1 MWLVLFVIKIN
12 ISKCKIQLNRR
23 PRAPLRQSKSSV
35 RSSRITGVLSNE
47 SQVAGPILL
56 LSSSKEIAAPLQTSR
71 SKNQL
76 PSPASRLAP
85 NSFKICSCRRYVT
98 SRRSASPRCSKSAS
112 DRKVR
117 HVRDT
122 LFLILIRVERR
133 RQTTLIILRSK
144 MLIKIRTG
152 RDNIFRRDEPRLTLV
167 ATNCLVTLNKAY
179 SQLQLHK

>member
-23 PRAPLRQSKSSV
+23 PRAPLQQSKSSV
-35 RSSRITGVLSNE
+35 RSFRITGVLSNE
-47 SQVAGPILL
+47 LLAVGPILL
-56 LSSSKEIAAPLQTSR
+56 LSSFKEIAALLQTSR

-76 PSPASRLAP
+76 PSLASPLAP
-85 NSFKICSCRRYVT
+85 ILFKTCSCRRYGT
-98 SRRSASPRCSKSAS
+98 SRRSALPRCSRSAS

-117 HVRDT
+117 HVRET
-122 LFLILIRVERR
+122 LILILTRVERR
-133 RQTTLIILRSK
+133 HQTTLIILRSK

-152 RDNIFRRDEPRLTLV
+152 RDNISHRDEPRLTLV
-167 ATNCLVTLNKAY
+167 ATNCLMTLNKAY